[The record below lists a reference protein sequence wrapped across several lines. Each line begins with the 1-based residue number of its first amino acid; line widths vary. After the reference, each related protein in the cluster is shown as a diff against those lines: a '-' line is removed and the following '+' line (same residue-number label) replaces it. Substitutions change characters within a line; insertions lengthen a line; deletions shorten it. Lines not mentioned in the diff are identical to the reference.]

1 MRERERGGGGLVAI
15 ADGLEYHV
23 EEHETRVPKRS
34 RQGKP
39 ENIPKD
45 IMAQSTAWMT
55 TTS

>member
-1 MRERERGGGGLVAI
+1 MRERERGGGLVAI